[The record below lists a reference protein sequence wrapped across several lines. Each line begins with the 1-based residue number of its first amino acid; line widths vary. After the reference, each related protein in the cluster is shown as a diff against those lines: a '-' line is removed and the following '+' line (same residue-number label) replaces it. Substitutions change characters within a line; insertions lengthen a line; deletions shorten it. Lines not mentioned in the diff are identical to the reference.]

1 MVSDVL
7 FVAVVIDFLV
17 VGGLWWFR
25 FYHLKDR
32 LGSHFLAAMQANR
45 QILILALRSEQRSFL
60 LFKMP
65 YDIYI
70 YQIRPF

>member
-60 LFKMP
+60 QFKMP

>member
-17 VGGLWWFR
+17 VDGLWWFR
-25 FYHLKDR
+25 FYHLKGR

-60 LFKMP
+60 QFKMP
-65 YDIYI
+65 YDNDI
-70 YQIRPF
+70 YQIRPL